1 MVTGRACLLVVTG
14 CDVVFV
20 MDFACRMT
28 QVSREQYDLYTDIES
43 AFETCKICD
52 ARMKSMR
59 MEPCGHLLCKVCLQ
73 SWMEANG
80 GRETLCPF
88 CREKV
93 SSKSDLYRCASG
105 RSASFRLE
113 RLLK

>member
-1 MVTGRACLLVVTG
+1 M
-14 CDVVFV
+14 
-20 MDFACRMT
+20 
-28 QVSREQYDLYTDIES
+28 SRQQFDLYTDIES

-59 MEPCGHLLCKVCLQ
+59 IEPCGHLLCKVCLQ

-88 CREKV
+88 CRQKV
-93 SSKSDLYRCASG
+93 GSTVLHQVCAKWSLNTVSYFCRDGPAMADLRPKW
-105 RSASFRLE
+105 LV
-113 RLLK
+113 